1 MSTTSSDTAAETRD
15 EVCAFLKVRF
25 SGERRFV
32 FVTPSYGT
40 TRSKMHA
47 AMIPTRTRAIAAAE
61 AQLEHAS
68 EHGIEAVA
76 VMQGGR
82 RVFHRLATTAKETAR

>member
-1 MSTTSSDTAAETRD
+1 MGTKPDTDTEPRD

-25 SGERRFV
+25 AGERRFL

-40 TRSKMHA
+40 TRLKFHA
-47 AMIPTRTRAIAAAE
+47 AMIPTRVRAIAAAE
-61 AQLEHAS
+61 VQLAHAA
-68 EHGIEAVA
+68 ENGIEAVA

>member
-1 MSTTSSDTAAETRD
+1 MTSASQSVTESRD

-25 SGERRFV
+25 SGQRRFV

-40 TRSKMHA
+40 THLKFHA
-47 AMIPTRTRAIAAAE
+47 AMIPTRARAIAAAE
-61 AQLEHAS
+61 AQLKHAS

-82 RVFHRLATTAKETAR
+82 RVFHRLATTAKEATR

>member
-1 MSTTSSDTAAETRD
+1 MSTTPDAATETPD

-25 SGERRFV
+25 AGERRFV

-40 TRSKMHA
+40 TRLKFHA
-47 AMIPTRTRAIAAAE
+47 AMIPTRVRAIAAAE
-61 AQLEHAS
+61 AQLAHAA
-68 EHGIEAVA
+68 ENGIEAVA

-82 RVFHRLATTAKETAR
+82 RVFHRLATAARETTR

>member
-1 MSTTSSDTAAETRD
+1 MSTTANATTETRD

-25 SGERRFV
+25 AGERRFL

-40 TRSKMHA
+40 TRLKFHA
-47 AMIPTRTRAIAAAE
+47 AMIPTRVRAIAAAE
-61 AQLEHAS
+61 VQLAHAA
-68 EHGIEAVA
+68 ENGIEAVA

-82 RVFHRLATTAKETAR
+82 RVFHRLATPARETTR

>member
-1 MSTTSSDTAAETRD
+1 MSTTTPDTAAEARD
-15 EVCAFLKVRF
+15 DVCAFLKVRF
-25 SGERRFV
+25 SGQRGFV

-40 TRSKMHA
+40 TRLKFHA
-47 AMIPTRTRAIAAAE
+47 AMIPTRARAIAAAE

-68 EHGIEAVA
+68 ENGIEAVA

-82 RVFHRLATTAKETAR
+82 RVFHRLATTANEATR

>member
-1 MSTTSSDTAAETRD
+1 MTSASQTVTETPD

-32 FVTPSYGT
+32 FVTPSFGT
-40 TRSKMHA
+40 TRLKMHA
-47 AMIPTRTRAIAAAE
+47 AMIPTRTRAIAAAD

-68 EHGIEAVA
+68 EYGIEAVA

-82 RVFHRLATTAKETAR
+82 RVFHRLATTAKEAAR